1 MHDACMVPYLG
12 NGESKQ
18 DMKRRGIPSPDLAD
32 AVVLCFS
39 EADGSGFIR
48 NANFRRDLR
57 ERYAGGYV

>member
-1 MHDACMVPYLG
+1 
-12 NGESKQ
+12 
-18 DMKRRGIPSPDLAD
+18 LAD

>member
-1 MHDACMVPYLG
+1 METFQAIREALP
-12 NGESKQ
+12 
-18 DMKRRGIPSPDLAD
+18 
-32 AVVLCFS
+32 CFS